1 MAQLS
6 AGGEAAAD
14 SVTSSD
20 EATGHSSDALHFDSV
35 TKAYDTAAGIVEV
48 LRGISLAVGAGE
60 ALAVTGPS
68 GSGKSTL
75 LHLAATLE
83 TPTAGSIRIA
93 GKNAHDLP
101 ERELAAFRSRR
112 VGLVFQDHY
121 LLPQYT
127 LLQNVLL
134 PTVAAGACGDGAE
147 ERARRLLEAVGLG
160 PRIDH
165 RPAQLS
171 GGERQRAAIV
181 RALINRPSLL
191 LCDEPTGNLDAETA
205 ASVADLLLDLH
216 AEGDSALIV
225 VTHSL
230 ELAARLPRRVELR
243 GGLLTEAQPQQ
254 AAGD

>member
-1 MAQLS
+1 MA
-6 AGGEAAAD
+6 
-14 SVTSSD
+14 
-20 EATGHSSDALHFDSV
+20 DALRFDSV
-35 TKAYDTAAGIVEV
+35 TKSYDTEAGVVEV
-48 LRGISLAVGAGE
+48 LRGISLVLGAGE

-83 TPTAGSIRIA
+83 APTSGSIRIGGEA
-93 GKNAHDLP
+93 AHDLP

-127 LLQNVLL
+127 MLQNVLL
-134 PTVAAGACGDGAE
+134 PTVAAGNGEDDAE
-147 ERARRLLEAVGLG
+147 GRARALLQKVGLG

-181 RALINRPSLL
+181 RALINRPNLL

-205 ASVADLLLDLH
+205 GAVADLLLELH

-243 GGLLTEAQPQQ
+243 GGLLAEAPPAP
-254 AAGD
+254 AAGG

>member
-1 MAQLS
+1 MT
-6 AGGEAAAD
+6 AA
-14 SVTSSD
+14 
-20 EATGHSSDALHFDSV
+20 LRFDSV
-35 TKAYDTAAGIVEV
+35 TKSYDTEAGHVEV
-48 LRGISLAVGAGE
+48 LRGISFTLEEGE

-83 TPTAGSIRIA
+83 APTSGRIWIGGEA
-93 GKNAHDLP
+93 AHELP

-127 LLQNVLL
+127 MLQNVLL
-134 PTVAAGACGDGAE
+134 PTVAAASASDGEE
-147 ERARRLLEAVGLG
+147 ERARTLLETVGLG
-160 PRIDH
+160 ARVDH

-205 ASVADLLLDLH
+205 GAVADLLLELH

-243 GGLLTEAQPQQ
+243 SGRIDEPAPETASGG
-254 AAGD
+254 

>member
-1 MAQLS
+1 MS
-6 AGGEAAAD
+6 EA
-14 SVTSSD
+14 VEF
-20 EATGHSSDALHFDSV
+20 EAV
-35 TKAYDTAAGIVEV
+35 TKVYETEAGAVEV
-48 LRGISLAVGAGE
+48 LRGISFGLERGKAM
-60 ALAVTGPS
+60 ALTGPS

-83 TPTAGSIRIA
+83 KPTSGRIRIGGEA
-93 GKNAHDLP
+93 AHDLP

-127 LLQNVLL
+127 MLQNVLL
-134 PTVAAGACGDGAE
+134 PTVAARDGGGGAE
-147 ERARRLLEAVGLG
+147 ERARRLLQTVGLG
-160 PRIDH
+160 ARVDH

-205 ASVADLLLDLH
+205 EAVADLLLELH

-230 ELAARLPRRVELR
+230 DLAARLPRRVELR
-243 GGLLTEAQPQQ
+243 GGLLGEAPP
-254 AAGD
+254 AAGG

>member
-1 MAQLS
+1 MT
-6 AGGEAAAD
+6 AA
-14 SVTSSD
+14 
-20 EATGHSSDALHFDSV
+20 LCFDSV
-35 TKAYDTAAGIVEV
+35 TKSYETEAGNVEV
-48 LRGISLAVGAGE
+48 LRGISFTLEEGE

-83 TPTAGSIRIA
+83 APTSGRIRI
-93 GKNAHDLP
+93 GGEVAHELP

-127 LLQNVLL
+127 MLQNVLL
-134 PTVAAGACGDGAE
+134 PTVAAGAVDDGEE
-147 ERARRLLEAVGLG
+147 ERARTLLETVGLEA
-160 PRIDH
+160 RIDH

-191 LCDEPTGNLDAETA
+191 LCDEPTGNLDAQTA
-205 ASVADLLLDLH
+205 GAVADLLLELH

-243 GGLLTEAQPQQ
+243 SGLIGEAAPETASGG
-254 AAGD
+254 

>member
-1 MAQLS
+1 MS
-6 AGGEAAAD
+6 EA
-14 SVTSSD
+14 VEF
-20 EATGHSSDALHFDSV
+20 EAV
-35 TKAYDTAAGIVEV
+35 TKSYQTGAGAVEV
-48 LRGISLAVGAGE
+48 LRGISFALE
-60 ALAVTGPS
+60 AAEAMAVTGPS

-83 TPTAGSIRIA
+83 APTSGSIRIGGEA
-93 GKNAHDLP
+93 AHDLP

-127 LLQNVLL
+127 MLQNVLL
-134 PTVAAGACGDGAE
+134 PTVAAGNGEDDAE
-147 ERARRLLEAVGLG
+147 GRARALLQKVGLG

-181 RALINRPSLL
+181 RALINRPNLL

-205 ASVADLLLDLH
+205 EAVADLLLELH

-243 GGLLTEAQPQQ
+243 GGLLAEAPPAP
-254 AAGD
+254 AAGG

>member
-1 MAQLS
+1 M
-6 AGGEAAAD
+6 
-14 SVTSSD
+14 T
-20 EATGHSSDALHFDSV
+20 DALRFDSV
-35 TKAYDTAAGIVEV
+35 TKSYDTEAGTVEV
-48 LRGISLAVGAGE
+48 LRGISLALDAGE

-83 TPTAGSIRIA
+83 APTSGSIRIA
-93 GKNAHDLP
+93 GELAHDLP
-101 ERELAAFRSRR
+101 ERELAAFRSRS

-127 LLQNVLL
+127 MLQNVLL
-134 PTVAAGACGDGAE
+134 PTVAAGAAGNGAG
-147 ERARRLLEAVGLG
+147 ERARRLLQAVGLG
-160 PRIDH
+160 ARVDH

-181 RALINRPSLL
+181 RALINRPNLL

-216 AEGDSALIV
+216 AEGNSALIV

-230 ELAARLPRRVELR
+230 ELAARLPRRIELR
-243 GGLLTEAQPQQ
+243 DGLLTEPPPGR
-254 AAGD
+254 AAGG

>member
-1 MAQLS
+1 MT
-6 AGGEAAAD
+6 AA
-14 SVTSSD
+14 
-20 EATGHSSDALHFDSV
+20 LRFDSV
-35 TKAYDTAAGIVEV
+35 TKSYETEAGIVEV
-48 LRGISLAVGAGE
+48 LRGISFTLEEGE

-83 TPTAGSIRIA
+83 APTSGSIRIGGEA
-93 GKNAHDLP
+93 AHDLP

-127 LLQNVLL
+127 MLQNVLL
-134 PTVAAGACGDGAE
+134 PTVAAGGVDDGEE
-147 ERARRLLEAVGLG
+147 ERARTLLDTVGLG
-160 PRIDH
+160 ARVDH

-205 ASVADLLLDLH
+205 GAVADLLLELH

-225 VTHSL
+225 VTHSV

-243 GGLLTEAQPQQ
+243 SGLIGEPTAETASGG
-254 AAGD
+254 

>member
-1 MAQLS
+1 M
-6 AGGEAAAD
+6 
-14 SVTSSD
+14 T
-20 EATGHSSDALHFDSV
+20 DALRFDSV
-35 TKAYDTAAGIVEV
+35 TKSYDTEAGVVDV
-48 LRGISLAVGAGE
+48 LRGISLVLGAGE

-75 LHLAATLE
+75 LHLAGTLE
-83 TPTAGSIRIA
+83 TPTSGSIRIGGEA
-93 GKNAHDLP
+93 AHDLP

-127 LLQNVLL
+127 MLQNVLL
-134 PTVAAGACGDGAE
+134 PTVAAGDGGDGTE
-147 ERARRLLEAVGLG
+147 ERARNLLQIVGLG
-160 PRIDH
+160 SRIDH

-181 RALINRPSLL
+181 RALINRPGLL

-205 ASVADLLLDLH
+205 GAVADLLLELH

-225 VTHSL
+225 VTHSR

-243 GGLLTEAQPQQ
+243 DGLLGEAPP
-254 AAGD
+254 AAGG

>member
-1 MAQLS
+1 M
-6 AGGEAAAD
+6 
-14 SVTSSD
+14 T
-20 EATGHSSDALHFDSV
+20 DALCFDSV
-35 TKAYDTAAGIVEV
+35 TKSYDTEAGVVDV
-48 LRGISLAVGAGE
+48 LRGISLVLGAGE

-83 TPTAGSIRIA
+83 TPTSGSIRIGGEA
-93 GKNAHDLP
+93 AHDLP

-127 LLQNVLL
+127 MLQNVLL
-134 PTVAAGACGDGAE
+134 PTVAAGDGGGGAE
-147 ERARRLLEAVGLG
+147 ERARRLLQIVGLG
-160 PRIDH
+160 SRIDH

-181 RALINRPSLL
+181 RALINRPGLL

-205 ASVADLLLDLH
+205 GAVADLLLELH

-225 VTHSL
+225 VTHSR

-243 GGLLTEAQPQQ
+243 GGLLGEVPPAP
-254 AAGD
+254 AAGG

>member
-1 MAQLS
+1 MP
-6 AGGEAAAD
+6 G
-14 SVTSSD
+14 
-20 EATGHSSDALHFDSV
+20 DALRFEQV
-35 TKAYDTAAGIVEV
+35 TKSYETESAAVEV
-48 LRGISLAVGAGE
+48 LRGISFALDAGE
-60 ALAVTGPS
+60 AMAVTGPS

-83 TPTAGSIRIA
+83 TPTSGSILIGGEA
-93 GKNAHDLP
+93 AHDLP

-127 LLQNVLL
+127 MLQNVLL
-134 PTVAAGACGDGAE
+134 PTVAAGPGEDDVEG
-147 ERARRLLEAVGLG
+147 RARSLLGRVGLSD
-160 PRIDH
+160 RVDH
-165 RPAQLS
+165 RPAQVS

-181 RALINRPSLL
+181 RAVINRPSLL
-191 LCDEPTGNLDAETA
+191 LCDEPTGNLDAATA
-205 ASVADLLLDLH
+205 AAVADLLLDLH

-243 GGLLTEAQPQQ
+243 AGLIEEATAER

>member
-1 MAQLS
+1 MP
-6 AGGEAAAD
+6 
-14 SVTSSD
+14 
-20 EATGHSSDALHFDSV
+20 DALRFDSV
-35 TKAYDTAAGIVEV
+35 TKSYDTEAGVVEV
-48 LRGISLAVGAGE
+48 LRGISLALGAGE

-83 TPTAGSIRIA
+83 TPTSGRIRIGGEA
-93 GKNAHDLP
+93 AHDLP

-127 LLQNVLL
+127 MLQNVLL
-134 PTVAAGACGDGAE
+134 PTVAAGNGQGGAE
-147 ERARRLLEAVGLG
+147 ERARALLGRVGLG
-160 PRIDH
+160 ARVDH

-181 RALINRPSLL
+181 RAVINRPGLL

-205 ASVADLLLDLH
+205 GSVADLLLELH
-216 AEGDSALIV
+216 AEEESALIV

-243 GGLLTEAQPQQ
+243 AGLL
-254 AAGD
+254 AASTPAAASEG

>member
-1 MAQLS
+1 MTESLRFERVAKS
-6 AGGEAAAD
+6 YPTEAGA
-14 SVTSSD
+14 
-20 EATGHSSDALHFDSV
+20 
-35 TKAYDTAAGIVEV
+35 VEV
-48 LRGISLAVGAGE
+48 LRGISFRLEAGE
-60 ALAVTGPS
+60 AMAVTGPS

-83 TPTAGSIRIA
+83 TPTAGSIRIGGEA
-93 GKNAHDLP
+93 AHDLP

-127 LLQNVLL
+127 MLQNVLL
-134 PTVAAGACGDGAE
+134 PTVAAGNGRDEGDAE
-147 ERARRLLEAVGLG
+147 ERARALLERVGLG
-160 PRIDH
+160 ARVDH

-181 RALINRPSLL
+181 RAVINRPSLL

-205 ASVADLLLDLH
+205 GAVADLLLELH
-216 AEGDSALIV
+216 GEEESALIV

-230 ELAARLPRRVELR
+230 ELASRLPRRLELR
-243 GGLLTEAQPQQ
+243 SGLLDEATPVPLP

>member
-1 MAQLS
+1 M
-6 AGGEAAAD
+6 
-14 SVTSSD
+14 T
-20 EATGHSSDALHFDSV
+20 DALCFDSV
-35 TKAYDTAAGIVEV
+35 TKSYDTEAGVVDV
-48 LRGISLAVGAGE
+48 LRGISLVLGAGE

-75 LHLAATLE
+75 LHLAGTLE
-83 TPTAGSIRIA
+83 TPTSGSIRIGGEA
-93 GKNAHDLP
+93 AHDLP

-127 LLQNVLL
+127 MLQNVLL
-134 PTVAAGACGDGAE
+134 PTVAAGDGGGGAE
-147 ERARRLLEAVGLG
+147 ERARRLLQIVGLG
-160 PRIDH
+160 SRIDH

-181 RALINRPSLL
+181 RALINRPGLL

-205 ASVADLLLDLH
+205 GAVADLLLELH

-225 VTHSL
+225 VTHSR

-243 GGLLTEAQPQQ
+243 GGLLGEVPPAP
-254 AAGD
+254 AAGG

>member
-1 MAQLS
+1 MA
-6 AGGEAAAD
+6 EALRF
-14 SVTSSD
+14 
-20 EATGHSSDALHFDSV
+20 EQV
-35 TKAYDTAAGIVEV
+35 TKSYGTEAGAVEV
-48 LRGISLAVGAGE
+48 LRGVSFSLDAGE
-60 ALAVTGPS
+60 AMAVTGPS

-83 TPTAGSIRIA
+83 TPTSGSIRIGGEA
-93 GKNAHDLP
+93 AHDLP

-127 LLQNVLL
+127 MLQNVLL
-134 PTVAAGACGDGAE
+134 PTVAAGNGESDAE
-147 ERARRLLEAVGLG
+147 GRARALLKRVGLG
-160 PRIDH
+160 ARVDH

-181 RALINRPSLL
+181 RAVINRPSLL
-191 LCDEPTGNLDAETA
+191 LCDEPTGNLDGETA
-205 ASVADLLLDLH
+205 GSVADLLLELH
-216 AEGDSALIV
+216 ADEESALIV

-243 GGLLTEAQPQQ
+243 AGLVEEVAPER
-254 AAGD
+254 AAGG

>member
-1 MAQLS
+1 M
-6 AGGEAAAD
+6 
-14 SVTSSD
+14 T
-20 EATGHSSDALHFDSV
+20 DALHFDSV
-35 TKAYDTAAGIVEV
+35 TKSYATEAGIVEV
-48 LRGISLAVGAGE
+48 LRGISLALGAGE

-83 TPTAGSIRIA
+83 APTSGGIRIA
-93 GKNAHDLP
+93 GQAAHDLP

-127 LLQNVLL
+127 MLQNVLL
-134 PTVAAGACGDGAE
+134 PTVAAGGGVDGGE
-147 ERARRLLEAVGLG
+147 GRARRLLRAVGLG
-160 PRIDH
+160 TRIDH

-191 LCDEPTGNLDAETA
+191 LCDEPTGNLDAATA
-205 ASVADLLLDLH
+205 TSVADLLLDLH

-230 ELAARLPRRVELR
+230 ELAARLPRQVVLR
-243 GGLLTEAQPQQ
+243 GGLLTEAPPRP
-254 AAGD
+254 AAGG

>member
-1 MAQLS
+1 MTSPDRLAPHRDRGS
-6 AGGEAAAD
+6 SEAGKR
-14 SVTSSD
+14 SP
-20 EATGHSSDALHFDSV
+20 DALHFDSV
-35 TKAYDTAAGIVEV
+35 TKSYDTQAGVVEV
-48 LRGISLAVGAGE
+48 LRGVSLALVAGE
-60 ALAVTGPS
+60 ALAITGPS

-83 TPTAGSIRIA
+83 TPTSGSIRI
-93 GKNAHDLP
+93 GGEVAHELA

-112 VGLVFQDHY
+112 IGLVFQDHY

-127 LLQNVLL
+127 MLQNVLL
-134 PTVAAGACGDGAE
+134 PAVAAGGRGEGGEGVE
-147 ERARRLLEAVGLG
+147 ERARRLLRAVGLG
-160 PRIDH
+160 ARVDH

-230 ELAARLPRRVELR
+230 ELADRLPRRVELR
-243 GGLLTEAQPQQ
+243 AGLLTEAPPRP
-254 AAGD
+254 AAGG

>member
-1 MAQLS
+1 MA
-6 AGGEAAAD
+6 EALRF
-14 SVTSSD
+14 
-20 EATGHSSDALHFDSV
+20 EQV
-35 TKAYDTAAGIVEV
+35 TKFYGTEAGAVEV
-48 LRGISLAVGAGE
+48 LRGISFSLDTGE
-60 ALAVTGPS
+60 AMAVTGPS

-83 TPTAGSIRIA
+83 TPTSGSIRIGGEA
-93 GKNAHDLP
+93 AHDLP

-127 LLQNVLL
+127 MLQNVLL
-134 PTVAAGACGDGAE
+134 PTVAAGNGENDAE
-147 ERARRLLEAVGLG
+147 GRARALLERVGLG
-160 PRIDH
+160 ARVDH

-181 RALINRPSLL
+181 RAVINRPSLL
-191 LCDEPTGNLDAETA
+191 LCDEPTGNLDGETA
-205 ASVADLLLDLH
+205 GSVADLLLELH
-216 AEGDSALIV
+216 GDEESALIV

-243 GGLLTEAQPQQ
+243 AGLIRELPPAQATGG
-254 AAGD
+254 

>member
-1 MAQLS
+1 MA
-6 AGGEAAAD
+6 
-14 SVTSSD
+14 
-20 EATGHSSDALHFDSV
+20 DALRFDSV
-35 TKAYDTAAGIVEV
+35 TKSYDTEAGVVEV
-48 LRGISLAVGAGE
+48 LRGISLVLGAGE

-83 TPTAGSIRIA
+83 APTSGSIRIGGEA
-93 GKNAHDLP
+93 AHDLP

-127 LLQNVLL
+127 MLQNVLL
-134 PTVAAGACGDGAE
+134 PTVAAGNGEDDAE
-147 ERARRLLEAVGLG
+147 GRARALLQKVGLG

-181 RALINRPSLL
+181 RALINRPNLL

-205 ASVADLLLDLH
+205 EAVADLLLELH

-243 GGLLTEAQPQQ
+243 GGLLAEAPPAP
-254 AAGD
+254 AAGG

>member
-1 MAQLS
+1 MP
-6 AGGEAAAD
+6 
-14 SVTSSD
+14 
-20 EATGHSSDALHFDSV
+20 DALRFDSV
-35 TKAYDTAAGIVEV
+35 TKSYDTEAGVVEV
-48 LRGISLAVGAGE
+48 LRGVSLVVGAGE

-83 TPTAGSIRIA
+83 KPTSGSIRIGGEA
-93 GKNAHDLP
+93 AHDLP

-127 LLQNVLL
+127 MLQNVLL
-134 PTVAAGACGDGAE
+134 PTVAAGDGGGGAE
-147 ERARRLLEAVGLG
+147 ERARRLLQTVGLG
-160 PRIDH
+160 ARVDH

-205 ASVADLLLDLH
+205 EAVADLLLELH

-230 ELAARLPRRVELR
+230 DLAARLPRRVELR
-243 GGLLTEAQPQQ
+243 GGLLGEAPP
-254 AAGD
+254 AAGG

>member
-1 MAQLS
+1 MP
-6 AGGEAAAD
+6 
-14 SVTSSD
+14 
-20 EATGHSSDALHFDSV
+20 DALRFDSV
-35 TKAYDTAAGIVEV
+35 TKSYDTEAGVVEV
-48 LRGISLAVGAGE
+48 LRGISLALGAGE

-83 TPTAGSIRIA
+83 TPTSGRIRIGGEA
-93 GKNAHDLP
+93 AHDLP

-127 LLQNVLL
+127 MLQNVLL
-134 PTVAAGACGDGAE
+134 PTVAAGNGQDGAE
-147 ERARRLLEAVGLG
+147 ERARALLGRVGLG
-160 PRIDH
+160 ARVDH

-181 RALINRPSLL
+181 RAVINRPGLL
-191 LCDEPTGNLDAETA
+191 LCDEPTGNLDGETA
-205 ASVADLLLDLH
+205 GSVADLLLELH
-216 AEGDSALIV
+216 AEEESALIV

-243 GGLLTEAQPQQ
+243 AGLL
-254 AAGD
+254 AASTPAAASEG

>member
-1 MAQLS
+1 MP
-6 AGGEAAAD
+6 
-14 SVTSSD
+14 
-20 EATGHSSDALHFDSV
+20 DALRFDSV
-35 TKAYDTAAGIVEV
+35 TKSYDTEAGVVDV
-48 LRGISLAVGAGE
+48 LRGISLVLGAGE

-83 TPTAGSIRIA
+83 TPTSGSIRIGGEA
-93 GKNAHDLP
+93 AHDLP

-127 LLQNVLL
+127 MLQNVLL
-134 PTVAAGACGDGAE
+134 PTVAAGDGGDGAE
-147 ERARRLLEAVGLG
+147 ERARNLLQIVGLG
-160 PRIDH
+160 SRIDH

-181 RALINRPSLL
+181 RALINRPGLL

-205 ASVADLLLDLH
+205 GAVADLLLELH

-225 VTHSL
+225 VTHSQ

-243 GGLLTEAQPQQ
+243 GGLLGEAQPAP
-254 AAGD
+254 AAGG